1 MTKDEALD
9 ILEDLKNSPNMV
21 KHGLACGHAMRA
33 LCDYLLKKLP
43 EKVVHRE
50 PFDPEEWEIVG
61 ILHDADYE
69 ITNKSIELHTQET
82 SKKLKEAGA
91 DVRVIDAIKGHADKA
106 KRETYMAKAIYAADE
121 LTGLIVA
128 AALVQPEKKLKSLSV
143 ESVLRKFKD
152 KSFAAGAS
160 RDQIKTCESQLNI
173 PLEEF
178 TSIILKSMQENS
190 KELGL

>member
-1 MTKDEALD
+1 MTKAEALE
-9 ILEDLKNSPNMV
+9 ILDELKNSPNMA

-33 LCDYLLKKLP
+33 LCYYLLKKLP
-43 EKVVHRE
+43 ENIVHKE
-50 PFDPEEWEIVG
+50 PFDPEEWEVVG
-61 ILHDADYE
+61 LLHDADYE
-69 ITNKSIELHTQET
+69 ITNKSLELHTEET
-82 SKKLKEAGA
+82 TKKLKERGA
-91 DVRVIDAIKGHADKA
+91 DVRVIDAIRGHADKA

-128 AALVQPEKKLKSLSV
+128 AALVQPEKKLNSLSV
-143 ESVLRKFKD
+143 ESVMRKFKD

-160 RDQIKTCESQLNI
+160 REQIKTCETELKI

-190 KELGL
+190 EELGL